1 MAEKLLDKIKN
12 GIFNSDIGIDLG
24 TANVLVY
31 VKGRG
36 IVLHEP
42 SVVIVEKETEQ
53 IVKVGEEARK
63 ILGRTP
69 DKYEVVRPLRGGVIS
84 RYNVTLQMVQHYI
97 KKACGNT
104 IVKPRVLVCIP
115 SCATEVEELAVWD
128 AATQAGARQ
137 PFLVEEPLAAAIG
150 ADLNVDEAKGKMVV
164 DIGGGTTD
172 IAVISLDG
180 IVNSES
186 IKIAGDAFDDA
197 IMRYVREKYELVI
210 GYTTAEQIKIRIV
223 SLSQSKE
230 NKKIEVKGRCIQ
242 TRLPK
247 TVTLTS
253 NEMLGA
259 LYQPVTAIIDAIS
272 RVIMS
277 TSPELVSDIISS
289 GIVMTGGGSLLPG
302 LDKLVERITGIPTRV
317 APNAVT
323 CVALGMGKLLD
334 TLSDRQDGSISLARE
349 RIKRV

>member
-53 IVKVGEEARK
+53 IVKVGEDARK

-172 IAVISLDG
+172 IAVIALDG

-210 GYTTAEQIKIRIV
+210 GYTTAEQIKIRIGT
-223 SLSQSKE
+223 LSQSKE

>member
-1 MAEKLLDKIKN
+1 MAEGLLNKIKN

-24 TANVLVY
+24 TASVLVY

-42 SVVIVEKETEQ
+42 SVVIVEKETQQ

-69 DKYEVVRPLRGGVIS
+69 EKYEVVRPLREGVIS
-84 RYNVTLQMVQHYI
+84 RYKVTLQMVQYYI

-104 IVKPRVLVCIP
+104 LVKPRVLVCIP
-115 SCATEVEELAVWD
+115 SCATEVDELAVLD

-137 PFLVEEPLAAAIG
+137 SFLVEEPLAAAIG
-150 ADLNVDEAKGKMVV
+150 AGVNISEPRGKMVV

-186 IKIAGDAFDDA
+186 IKIAGDAFDEA
-197 IMRYVREKYELVI
+197 IMRYVREKYELII
-210 GYTTAEQIKIRIV
+210 GYVTAEQIKIKIG
-223 SLSQSKE
+223 SISQSKE
-230 NKKIEVKGRCIQ
+230 NKRIEVKGRSIKD
-242 TRLPK
+242 RLPK
-247 TVTLTS
+247 AVIISS

-259 LYQPVTAIIDAIS
+259 LYQPITAIIEAIS

-277 TSPELVSDIISS
+277 TPPELVSDIIST
-289 GIVMTGGGSLLPG
+289 GIIMTGGGSLLPG
-302 LDKLVERITGIPTRV
+302 LDELVERITGIPTKV
-317 APNAVT
+317 APNAVN
-323 CVALGMGKLLD
+323 CVILGMGKLLD
-334 TLSDRQDGSISLARE
+334 TLSDRQDGAINLAGE
-349 RIKRV
+349 RIRHI

>member
-1 MAEKLLDKIKN
+1 M
-12 GIFNSDIGIDLG
+12 
-24 TANVLVY
+24 
-31 VKGRG
+31 
-36 IVLHEP
+36 
-42 SVVIVEKETEQ
+42 
-53 IVKVGEEARK
+53 
-63 ILGRTP
+63 
-69 DKYEVVRPLRGGVIS
+69 
-84 RYNVTLQMVQHYI
+84 
-97 KKACGNT
+97 
-104 IVKPRVLVCIP
+104 
-115 SCATEVEELAVWD
+115 WD

-172 IAVISLDG
+172 IAVIALDG

-210 GYTTAEQIKIRIV
+210 GYTTAEQIKIRIGT
-223 SLSQSKE
+223 LSQSKE

>member
-1 MAEKLLDKIKN
+1 MAEKFLDKIKN

-210 GYTTAEQIKIRIV
+210 GYTTAEQIKIRIGT
-223 SLSQSKE
+223 LSQSKE

>member
-53 IVKVGEEARK
+53 IIKVGEDARK

-172 IAVISLDG
+172 IAVIALDG

-210 GYTTAEQIKIRIV
+210 GYTTAEQIKIRIGT
-223 SLSQSKE
+223 LSQSKE

>member
-1 MAEKLLDKIKN
+1 MAEGFIDKIKN
-12 GIFNSDIGIDLG
+12 GIFTTDIGIDLG
-24 TANVLVY
+24 TASVLVY

-42 SVVIVEKETEQ
+42 SVVIVERETEQ

-69 DKYEVVRPLRGGVIS
+69 EKYEVVRPLREGVIS
-84 RYNVTLQMVQHYI
+84 RYSVTLQMVQYYI

-104 IVKPRVLVCIP
+104 LVKPRVLVCIP
-115 SCATEVEELAVWD
+115 SCATEVDELAVLD
-128 AATQAGARQ
+128 AARQAGARQ

-150 ADLNVDEAKGKMVV
+150 AGMNISEARGKMVV

-172 IAVISLDG
+172 VAVISLDA

-210 GYTTAEQIKIRIV
+210 GYVTAEQVKMKIGT
-223 SLSQSKE
+223 LTQSKE
-230 NKKIEVKGRCIQ
+230 NKRIEIKGRSIKNG
-242 TRLPK
+242 LPQS
-247 TVTLTS
+247 VILSS

-259 LYQPVTAIIDAIS
+259 LYQPVTAIIEAIS

-277 TSPELVSDIISS
+277 TPPELVSDIIAG
-289 GIVMTGGGSLLPG
+289 GIVMTGGGSLLHG

-317 APNAVT
+317 APNSIN
-323 CVALGMGKLLD
+323 CVVMGMGKLLD
-334 TLSDRQDGSISLARE
+334 TLSDRQEGAINLTRE

>member
-53 IVKVGEEARK
+53 IVKVGEDARK

-150 ADLNVDEAKGKMVV
+150 ADLNVDESKGKMVV

-172 IAVISLDG
+172 IAVIALDG

-210 GYTTAEQIKIRIV
+210 GYTTAEQIKIRIGT
-223 SLSQSKE
+223 LSQSKE

>member
-53 IVKVGEEARK
+53 IVKVGEDARK

-172 IAVISLDG
+172 IAVIALDG

-210 GYTTAEQIKIRIV
+210 GYTTAEQIKIRIGT
-223 SLSQSKE
+223 LSQSKE
-230 NKKIEVKGRCIQ
+230 NKKIEIKGRCIQ

>member
-1 MAEKLLDKIKN
+1 MAEKFFDKIKN

-24 TANVLVY
+24 TASVLVY

-53 IVKVGEEARK
+53 IVMVGDEARK
-63 ILGRTP
+63 ALGRTTGNQ
-69 DKYEVVRPLRGGVIS
+69 EVVRPLRAGVIS

-104 IVKPRVLVCIP
+104 LIKPRVLVCIP
-115 SCATEVEELAVWD
+115 SCATEVEELAVVD
-128 AATQAGARQ
+128 AATQAGART
-137 PFLVEEPLAAAIG
+137 PYLVEEPLAAAIG
-150 ADLNVDEAKGKMVV
+150 AGLDVSEAKGKMVI

-180 IVNSES
+180 IVCSES
-186 IKIAGDAFDDA
+186 IKVAGDAFDDA
-197 IMRYVREKYELVI
+197 IMRYVREKYEVVI
-210 GYTTAEQIKIRIV
+210 GYPAAEQVKIKIGT
-223 SLSQSKE
+223 LSQSKE
-230 NKKIEVKGRCIQ
+230 TRRIEVRGRCIK

-247 TVTLTS
+247 SVILSS
-253 NEMLGA
+253 NEILGA
-259 LYQPVTAIIDAIS
+259 LYEPVSDIIASVS
-272 RVIMS
+272 RVIML
-277 TSPELVSDIISS
+277 TPPELVSDVIST

-302 LDKLVERITGIPTRV
+302 LDKLIERFTGIPTRV
-317 APNAVT
+317 APNAVS

-334 TLSDRQDGSISLARE
+334 TLSERQEGAINIARDRTK
-349 RIKRV
+349 RI